1 MIPAARP
8 ARPSRRPLRKPRRG
22 PTLGMRD
29 QRANDFVQV
38 TWETPNGLENSKNR
52 RSAGGHG
59 NQHVRLR
66 SAQVGRSRRSARP
79 VATVSGRG
87 RRPLC
92 FGFAE
97 IRRGAQRPAQNPE
110 DICEAQYGP
119 HPDIFM
125 VSNIFQPQSVLHART
140 RSTVPV
146 GLPVLHG
153 VLKRPAAASVADMLL
168 LDS

>member
-22 PTLGMRD
+22 PTLDMRD

-66 SAQVGRSRRSARP
+66 SAQVRRSRRSARP

-97 IRRGAQRPAQNPE
+97 IRRGAQRPAQTAAGSESRKISVRHNMARIPISSWLATSFSPKRFTRT
-110 DICEAQYGP
+110 DPMGGSRLASGP
-119 HPDIFM
+119 SRGLETACCR
-125 VSNIFQPQSVLHART
+125 V
-140 RSTVPV
+140 RS
-146 GLPVLHG
+146 
-153 VLKRPAAASVADMLL
+153 
-168 LDS
+168 